1 MFMKKI
7 GEKSHVSYGGH
18 QLLVLLY
25 DTREKFETHMN
36 RKQPPIVDECG
47 IGNCLED
54 VQDV

>member
-1 MFMKKI
+1 MKKI